1 MDIGPR
7 PKRNANEQTEEMA
20 EEARLRE
27 AFALFDTDG
36 SGSLSVEELRTVLS
50 RPGSTL
56 SDEEIQ
62 ALIDEFDEDGDGEM
76 QFEEFV
82 KLWTPATTE
91 ESAGKREALALSSKS
106 RKPSFLSMSFTKKGS
121 GVDDT
126 SAGGTL
132 EDASGGSFLLASASK
147 SFKKR
152 LSLGG
157 DASEGKSFS
166 MGKSFRK
173 SFVQGISV
181 LSAAGEKR
189 LQTSEELHREAVEAK
204 SKADHLRALAPT
216 TALGEASFEA
226 RWGMKLASLGLP
238 FQELVK
244 RWDTNDDRTLT
255 KIEFRQAVRQSGVV
269 ANNADIDRLFKDFDA
284 DNSGTLEISELKP
297 CVIALQEA
305 AIAAQAQSKAELKRA
320 DICDE
325 KAAMLFAAEQSML
338 AVEQEERDNLQ
349 IELEYPIDVRIGMAI
364 VKSKKKLDVLIK
376 KWPGA
381 QVGYASREALG
392 EGLRQLNVLENATH
406 EEELDDWYRQCF
418 RNGLAASVCRQGGG
432 MSLKVDLPKTVALAK
447 QEHKL
452 AQERD
457 AALRERKKKAFAE
470 QERIRARDR
479 AVAKEWA
486 RRGADALRAVVEK
499 AQADKAAQEA
509 KRLSQEHRKKAEK
522 KRVQEQI
529 RARADQAEKKKTGA
543 AATDSGSQDSG
554 RRTGDAIVYNAKLK
568 STDLGLRTKPA
579 PRAAAS
585 EQQQQVI
592 LTDRGEDV
600 SQRTTTPSATR

>member
-1 MDIGPR
+1 
-7 PKRNANEQTEEMA
+7 
-20 EEARLRE
+20 
-27 AFALFDTDG
+27 
-36 SGSLSVEELRTVLS
+36 
-50 RPGSTL
+50 
-56 SDEEIQ
+56 
-62 ALIDEFDEDGDGEM
+62 
-76 QFEEFV
+76 
-82 KLWTPATTE
+82 
-91 ESAGKREALALSSKS
+91 
-106 RKPSFLSMSFTKKGS
+106 
-121 GVDDT
+121 
-126 SAGGTL
+126 
-132 EDASGGSFLLASASK
+132 
-147 SFKKR
+147 
-152 LSLGG
+152 
-157 DASEGKSFS
+157 
-166 MGKSFRK
+166 
-173 SFVQGISV
+173 
-181 LSAAGEKR
+181 
-189 LQTSEELHREAVEAK
+189 
-204 SKADHLRALAPT
+204 
-216 TALGEASFEA
+216 
-226 RWGMKLASLGLP
+226 
-238 FQELVK
+238 
-244 RWDTNDDRTLT
+244 
-255 KIEFRQAVRQSGVV
+255 
-269 ANNADIDRLFKDFDA
+269 
-284 DNSGTLEISELKP
+284 
-297 CVIALQEA
+297 
-305 AIAAQAQSKAELKRA
+305 
-320 DICDE
+320 
-325 KAAMLFAAEQSML
+325 MLFAAEQSML

-509 KRLSQEHRKKAEK
+509 RGCHRSTVRRRRRRGSKS
-522 KRVQEQI
+522 RS
-529 RARADQAEKKKTGA
+529 ARADQAEKKKTGA
-543 AATDSGSQDSG
+543 VATDSGSQDSG